1 MGFEKPIRM
10 CNDAVIMNSYK
21 HHNLL
26 KTIGLALCLAITLV
40 WCGPAM
46 AISIK
51 EEEKLAREFMKVMGQ
66 RYELVSDPAIV
77 RYVNEIGKKILAV
90 MPVQPFNYR
99 FYVIKEDVYNAF
111 AIPAGQI
118 FIHSGLLAAMESEDE
133 LAGIIGHEIAHV
145 VNRHISKRIDRAKK
159 IDLAT
164 MAGMVA
170 GIFLGVAS
178 GDPSAA
184 QVMTIGSAAA
194 GQTASLAY
202 SREDESQADQYGL
215 QYIVK
220 AGYDPHGLLSALR
233 RIRSKQW
240 FGSEQI
246 PTYMMTHP
254 AVEDRITSIDT
265 WITMNPKQ
273 SPAGTSTSG
282 DGKAFQH
289 INTRLRA
296 LYGDSETT
304 LDEFEKA
311 LALQPDDA
319 DLAYGYGLIL
329 ARVDRRSEAVVYLK
343 KALAKNMLD
352 IDILVDLGRVYFQD
366 GRYQDALTTL
376 QGALTSST
384 ATDPEG
390 LFYLGRT
397 QLALGQFDR
406 AADSLETLI
415 ADYPTYQQAYY
426 FLGETYGKL
435 ERTGEAH
442 YYLGLFYFNNRE
454 FQIARFHLQRAQ
466 KTLNDPVKLKAIE
479 EHLQAIGPPTRGDK
493 Q

>member
-1 MGFEKPIRM
+1 
-10 CNDAVIMNSYK
+10 
-21 HHNLL
+21 
-26 KTIGLALCLAITLV
+26 
-40 WCGPAM
+40 
-46 AISIK
+46 
-51 EEEKLAREFMKVMGQ
+51 
-66 RYELVSDPAIV
+66 
-77 RYVNEIGKKILAV
+77 
-90 MPVQPFNYR
+90 
-99 FYVIKEDVYNAF
+99 
-111 AIPAGQI
+111 
-118 FIHSGLLAAMESEDE
+118 
-133 LAGIIGHEIAHV
+133 
-145 VNRHISKRIDRAKK
+145 
-159 IDLAT
+159 
-164 MAGMVA
+164 
-170 GIFLGVAS
+170 
-178 GDPSAA
+178 
-184 QVMTIGSAAA
+184 MTIGSAAA

-273 SPAGTSTSG
+273 SPAETSTSG
-282 DGKAFQH
+282 DDKAFQH

-296 LYGDSETT
+296 LYGDRETT

-311 LALQPDDA
+311 LALRPEDA

-384 ATDPEG
+384 AIDPEG

-406 AADSLETLI
+406 AAESLETLI
-415 ADYPTYQQAYY
+415 TDYPAYQQAYY

-479 EHLQAIGPPTRGDK
+479 EHLQAIGPPTRGDR